1 MLALVL
7 AGLAATQ
14 GSVAPPQIPAGEV
27 VEKVQVLEDS
37 TQSYAVYLPSSYAR
51 DRRWPILYLLDARGR
66 ALVPLERFREAAESL
81 GFILASSHD
90 SQSDRAYEPQIEV
103 VRTLWRD
110 THRRF
115 AIDDRRVYV
124 AGFSGEARVA
134 CLMADAAP
142 GSIAGVIACGGS
154 FPYDRPPR
162 KGLSFIFYGLAG
174 TTDFNHDELVGLDGT
189 LDALEIPHRIE
200 IFDGGHAWPPAEYCA
215 EALEW
220 MELRA
225 MVDGRRP
232 RDDDF
237 LDSLLAREIEKART
251 AEDEGRVHDAHRR
264 YRAAARDFRDLR
276 DVSGVEEKAAA
287 LGQSAE
293 LEKYLEARETRM
305 RENAE
310 YKKRAER
317 IFAQMSPEGSRSL
330 PRAISDLRVRSLK
343 KQAESADDR
352 EERLSAQRKLES
364 VFVQAAFYV
373 PRTLF
378 EREDYGR
385 AIWSLSVAREIKPE
399 SPFVWYSLSRAYA
412 RAGRKK
418 DALRSLKKAVELGV
432 TDWQRIESDSDLE
445 TLKETEEFQHLL
457 QELRNHQ

>member
-1 MLALVL
+1 MLAFVL
-7 AGLAATQ
+7 AGLAGMPA
-14 GSVAPPQIPAGEV
+14 SVAPLPIPPGQV
-27 VEKVQVLEDS
+27 VEKVHALEDS

-51 DRRWPILYLLDARGR
+51 DRKWPILYLLDARGR
-66 ALVPLERFREAAESL
+66 ALVPLERFREAAETL

-90 SQSDRAYEPQIEV
+90 SQSDRAYEPQFEV

-124 AGFSGEARVA
+124 AGFSGEARLA

-142 GSIAGVIACGGS
+142 GSIAGIIACGAGFS
-154 FPYDRPPR
+154 PDSPPR
-162 KGLSFIFYGLAG
+162 KGMTFLFYGLVG
-174 TTDFNHDELVGLDGT
+174 TTDFNHDELVGLDAT
-189 LDALEIPHRIE
+189 LDELEILHRVE
-200 IFDGGHAWPPAEYCA
+200 IFDGGHAWPPKEYCA

-232 RDDDF
+232 RDEGFIDT
-237 LDSLLAREIEKART
+237 LLARQIEKARA
-251 AEDEGRVHDAHRR
+251 AEDEGRVHDVYRR
-264 YRAAARDFRDLR
+264 YRAAAQDFRDLR
-276 DVSGVEEKAAA
+276 DVSGIEEKALA
-287 LGQSAE
+287 LGQSRE
-293 LEKYLEARETRM
+293 LEKHLEEREKRM

-310 YKKRAER
+310 YQKQAER
-317 IFAQMSPEGSRSL
+317 IFAQMSHEGSRSL
-330 PRAISDLRVRSLK
+330 PRAINDLRIQSLR

-352 EERLSAQRKLES
+352 EDRLSAQRKLES

-373 PRTLF
+373 PQTLL
-378 EREDYGR
+378 EGEEYGR
-385 AIWSLSVAREIKPE
+385 AIWSLSIAREIKPE

-418 DALRSLKKAVELGV
+418 DALRSLEKSVELGV
-432 TDWQRIESDSDLE
+432 TDWQRIESDPDLD
-445 TLKETEEFQHLL
+445 TLKETEEFQRLL
-457 QELRNHQ
+457 QGLRTE